1 MRAKMKVQQ
10 VNRLLDRMC
19 LKRSLMLWVEWCFED
34 KLQKQLGLQSD
45 KQMRMKPMLKK
56 FLEWR
61 DVSQEAK
68 SRQKKLRKTVQRILR
83 RTLVLAFDNW
93 KESQM
98 QVRISFP
105 SCFLGGDSSQT
116 ADIIVYPDKKLS

>member
-1 MRAKMKVQQ
+1 
-10 VNRLLDRMC
+10 
-19 LKRSLMLWVEWCFED
+19 MLWVEWCFED